1 MNSVSVPADKASTHG
16 APGSPRA
23 PGGEVKE
30 VHTRILRLALG
41 VDESR
46 SYWEHMDA
54 ALLRVPAAQRAQ
66 VAFEQ
71 RWFGAKSL
79 ERVRFLIASF
89 VDRFDPFPEA
99 LVALH
104 RFPAMD
110 VAARHFICHVH
121 LQLTDPMYRR
131 FTGQFL
137 PSRRSTRNGA
147 GVDRDVVLRWVK
159 NEFPD
164 RWSEATCVQFA
175 SKLLSAATEAGLV
188 AASSAAKGAPRALLL
203 PKVPDMALAY
213 AMHLLRGIR
222 FEGTLTENPYLASVG
237 LTGDYLDQRL
247 RALPG
252 LAFKRMA
259 HLTEFNWE
267 HATLSD
273 WAAGLS

>member
-1 MNSVSVPADKASTHG
+1 VNSVSVPADNASKHG
-16 APGSPRA
+16 APDSPGASGA

-41 VDESR
+41 VEESR

-54 ALLRVPAAQRAQ
+54 ALLRVPAAERAL

-99 LVALH
+99 LLALH
-104 RFPAMD
+104 GFPAMD
-110 VAARHFICHVH
+110 VSARHFICHVH

-137 PSRRSTRNGA
+137 PSRRSTRGGA

-175 SKLLSAATEAGLV
+175 SKLLSAATEAGV
-188 AASSAAKGAPRALLL
+188 VAAKGAPRALLL

-213 AMHLLRGIR
+213 ALHLLRSLR

-237 LTGDYLDQRL
+237 LTDDYLDQRL

-252 LAFKRMA
+252 LAFKRMG

-267 HATLSD
+267 HATLSA